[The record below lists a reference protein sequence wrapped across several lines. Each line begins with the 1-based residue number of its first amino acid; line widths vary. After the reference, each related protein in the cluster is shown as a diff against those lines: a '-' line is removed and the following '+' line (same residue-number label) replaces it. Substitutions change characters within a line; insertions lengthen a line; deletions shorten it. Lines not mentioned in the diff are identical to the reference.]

1 MRIPL
6 SMVSGL
12 LLMVLACSW
21 NESSRLEAAS
31 QEQSTKAKT
40 EAQQRERE
48 EYSKSIQAKL
58 DEFDKKIDGLDA
70 RVSTMNGAEKD
81 DFRKMI
87 EQLRDQKK
95 GIATQLGSAKNA
107 SPGAWGVIKAD
118 VDSGLKKLER
128 SYQDVSK
135 KYELTPATP
144 PKNEKTPVTPRK
156 NEETPATPSKDQKKQ

>member
-1 MRIPL
+1 MKIPL
-6 SMVSGL
+6 SMVMGL
-12 LLMVLACSW
+12 LLTVPACSR
-21 NESSRLEAAS
+21 NEPSRVAAAPE
-31 QEQSTKAKT
+31 QQSTNADT
-40 EAQQRERE
+40 QAQQLELQN
-48 EYSKSIQAKL
+48 YVKSTQAKL
-58 DEFDKKIDGLDA
+58 AEYDKKFDGLDA

-87 EQLRDQKK
+87 QQLRDQQK
-95 GIATQLGSAKNA
+95 GIATQIDSAKNA

-144 PKNEKTPVTPRK
+144 PKNEKTSVTPPK
-156 NEETPATPSKDQKKQ
+156 NEENPGTPSKNQKKQ

>member
-6 SMVSGL
+6 SMVFGL
-12 LLMVLACSW
+12 LLLVPVGSW
-21 NESSRLEAAS
+21 NEPSRLEAAS
-31 QEQSTKAKT
+31 QEESTKANT

-58 DEFDKKIDGLDA
+58 DEYDKKFDGLDA

-87 EQLRDQKK
+87 QQLRDQQK
-95 GIATQLGSAKNA
+95 GIATQIDSAKNA

-135 KYELTPATP
+135 KYELTSATP
-144 PKNEKTPVTPRK
+144 PKNEKTSVNPPKSEETPVTPSK
-156 NEETPATPSKDQKKQ
+156 NQKKQ